1 MQGKKVFVTL
11 LIGVT
16 LLALGI
22 ILREA
27 FFLPSLPDRPR
38 EEARRGTI
46 GLIYVE
52 GTILGGRGQGGLVGV
67 PGMDHVLSQ
76 LKEARLDPHTRA
88 VVLRVNSPGGSA
100 AASQEIHRE
109 ITKLRE
115 EGKYV
120 VVSMADVAA
129 SGGYYV
135 SVAADKIMANPGT
148 TTGSIGVIMQ
158 FANLEELY
166 EKLGVDF
173 ETIKSGELKDLGDST
188 RPITPEEK
196 EVMQAMADDVY
207 DQFVE
212 AVARGRDMEREEVL
226 ELADGRVFTGRQAL
240 EKGLVDEL
248 GDLYDAVDAA
258 AQLADLEDP
267 LLKDYSRVS
276 PWSFLWSGG
285 IEGGNLPYQLLKGM
299 GLYDLARGVERP

>member
-1 MQGKKVFVTL
+1 MKGKKIFITLVVVVT
-11 LIGVT
+11 V
-16 LLALGI
+16 LALGI
-22 ILREA
+22 ILRDV
-27 FFLPSLPDRPR
+27 FLFPEWRDITR
-38 EEARRGTI
+38 EEARRGRV

-52 GTILGGRGQGGLVGV
+52 GTILAGRGQGGLMGA
-67 PGMDHVLSQ
+67 PGMDPVLKQ
-76 LKEARLDPHTRA
+76 LQEARLDPQTRA

-109 ITKLRE
+109 ISKIRE
-115 EGKYV
+115 EGKPV

-129 SGGYYV
+129 SGGYYI

-173 ETIKSGELKDLGDST
+173 ETIKSGEYKDMGDPGRSV
-188 RPITPEEK
+188 TPEER
-196 EVMQAMADDVY
+196 EVMQAMADDVF

-212 AVARGRDMEREEVL
+212 AVAQGREMSREEVL
-226 ELADGRVFTGRQAL
+226 EVADGRVFTGRQAL
-240 EKGLVDEL
+240 DKGLIDDM

-258 AQLADLEDP
+258 ARLANLEDP
-267 LLKDYSRVS
+267 QVKDYTRVS
-276 PWSFLWSGG
+276 PWSLFWSGG
-285 IEGGNLPYQLLKGM
+285 LQEETVPYRLLEGISFYNII
-299 GLYDLARGVERP
+299 RGVEKQ